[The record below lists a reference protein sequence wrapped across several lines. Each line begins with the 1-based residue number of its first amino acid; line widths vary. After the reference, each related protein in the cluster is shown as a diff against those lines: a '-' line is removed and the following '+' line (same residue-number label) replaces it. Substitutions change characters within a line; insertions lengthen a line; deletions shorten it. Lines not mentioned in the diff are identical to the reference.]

1 MTIRAMNTAT
11 TGMTAMMNKIDTI
24 SNNLSNVNTWGF
36 KKTRVN
42 FQDLMYQHLKDA
54 GFTSSASSA
63 RQPSGIEI
71 GLGVKLVS
79 TQKMFSQGSLVQTDN
94 QFDMAIL
101 GDGFFK
107 VILPDGTTGYTRDGS
122 FRVDGTGA
130 MVNNSGLYLE
140 PRLTIPEN
148 VTKISVS
155 VDGIVE
161 GEIPGEQTPVSL
173 GEVTITRFINSGGM
187 KSLGDNLY
195 VPTEAAGQPLEG
207 QPGIE
212 GRGVI
217 NQYMLEASNVNV
229 VEELVDMIS
238 TQRAYEIN
246 ANSIQT
252 ADSMMQTINNL
263 KR

>member
-42 FQDLMYQHLKDA
+42 FQDLMYQHLRDA
-54 GFTSSASSA
+54 GFTSSSSGA

-161 GEIPGEQTPVSL
+161 GSIPGEQTPVSL
-173 GEVTITRFINSGGM
+173 GEVTITRFINPGGM

-195 VPTEAAGQPLEG
+195 IPTESAGQPLEG
-207 QPGIE
+207 QPGTE